1 MRRAIPVTLV
11 SIGGLLFGFVSGL
24 ILFPDP
30 PRQGVEITQDEYGK
44 RWPFALARARLRCE
58 GKGAIILT
66 ARGDD
71 YAVNGMAANRYAPIQ
86 ALWKKGNNPNI
97 DLGPIISRGLT
108 LCKW

>member
-44 RWPFALARARLRCE
+44 RWPFAVARARLRCE

-108 LCKW
+108 LRKW